1 MRLDFRRQTTLFY
14 ITLVLVLAVVLLLG
28 SNIDLFELIVELSQE
43 YEIHELDEMIVA
55 VAAVSLILFVFTMVQ
70 RYLAS
75 RELTGYRDQ
84 LRRLA
89 SELAQAESRERRRI
103 ATELHDH
110 IGQNLV
116 MARMKAQRLSETAG
130 NTLVVDAA
138 HDLSR
143 MLGNMIADI
152 RSMIMD
158 ISPPILT
165 MLGLSAALGWLAEQT
180 QTEHGIPVEFSD
192 DGLETPLPEEMQDL
206 LFRATRELIINAIKH
221 ARANRIELSIARTG
235 RRITIEVEDDG
246 AGFDTSVLEQHNNG
260 NRGFGLFSI
269 QERLSL
275 KGGVLDIVSEIGQ
288 GTRATLIAPI
298 SSS

>member
-1 MRLDFRRQTTLFY
+1 MRLDFKRQTLLY
-14 ITLVLVLAVVLLLG
+14 YAVLTLVLVVVLLLG
-28 SNIDLFELIVELSQE
+28 ASIDLFEIIVEFGRKH
-43 YEIHELDEMIVA
+43 EIQELDEIIAATA
-55 VAAVSLILFVFTMVQ
+55 VVSLLLFAFTLLQ
-70 RYLAS
+70 RYLAA

-116 MARMKAQRLSETAG
+116 MARMKAQRLGETAG
-130 NTLVVDAA
+130 TPAIADSA
-138 HDLSR
+138 HDLSK
-143 MLGNMIADI
+143 MLGGMIADI
-152 RSMIMD
+152 RSMIME

-165 MLGLSAALGWLAEQT
+165 MLGLSAALGWLAEQI
-180 QTEHGIPVEFSD
+180 QAEHGIPVEFSD
-192 DGLETPLPEEMQDL
+192 DGLDTPLPEEMQDL
-206 LFRATRELIINAIKH
+206 LFRAVRELIINVIKH
-221 ARANRIELSIARTG
+221 AGASRIELSIARTG

-246 AGFDTSVLEQHNNG
+246 VGFDASILGRHPNG
-260 NRGFGLFSI
+260 RRGFGLFSI

-275 KGGVLDIVSEIGQ
+275 KGGVLDIVSEAGR

-298 SSS
+298 SPS